1 MLVWLSLLAFAVAL
15 GRTFIDWG
23 IVYPELGMVTS
34 AAGVLPLLAGYSLVF
49 GAWAWALI
57 SMARGQRRGV
67 WVALVLTLLLNVG
80 LGLGTTVAF
89 CPTPCQ
95 TLWPIGE
102 LWNWAT
108 TLTGA
113 AAVIAQGRALRSR
126 G

>member
-1 MLVWLSLLAFAVAL
+1 MLVWPSLLAFVVGL

-23 IVYPELGMVTS
+23 IVYPELGLMSDAAS
-34 AAGVLPLLAGYSLVF
+34 AFPTLVAYSLVF
-49 GAWAWALI
+49 GVWAWALI
-57 SMARGQRRGV
+57 AMARGQRRGV
-67 WVALVLTLLLNVG
+67 WVALVLTLLANVG
-80 LGLGTTVAF
+80 LGLGTTFAF

-113 AAVIAQGRALRSR
+113 GAVIAQVSALRSAH
-126 G
+126 

>member
-1 MLVWLSLLAFAVAL
+1 MLLWLSLLAFAVAL
-15 GRTFIDWG
+15 GRALIDWG
-23 IVYPELGMVTS
+23 IVYPELGMVTDAPS
-34 AAGVLPLLAGYSLVF
+34 VLPMLVVYSLIF
-49 GAWAWALI
+49 GAWAWGLTAL
-57 SMARGQRRGV
+57 ARGQRRGL
-67 WVALVLTLLLNVG
+67 WVALVLTLLANVG
-80 LGLGTTVAF
+80 LGLGTTLAF

-113 AAVIAQGRALRSR
+113 AAAVAQVGALRT